1 MAKTIRP
8 KVLRAFACRQDILLK
23 LTIFLAKASH
33 MDKLKSMRHG
43 SIILSVI
50 TWAQ

>member
-23 LTIFLAKASH
+23 LTCFNKESNEKYNVTAAYSKTL
-33 MDKLKSMRHG
+33 
-43 SIILSVI
+43 
-50 TWAQ
+50 T